1 MSNAMTSGKGF
12 FPVNGAPYSPLECL
26 SNVTEP
32 TAVIKSFSHGAH
44 GTLFQDRDYPVLNDY
59 RAVLGGLFRS
69 LWTLTPAQCA
79 QIFPQVTPVDLQ
91 LV

>member
-1 MSNAMTSGKGF
+1 M
-12 FPVNGAPYSPLECL
+12 P
-26 SNVTEP
+26 
-32 TAVIKSFSHGAH
+32 
-44 GTLFQDRDYPVLNDY
+44 D

>member
-1 MSNAMTSGKGF
+1 MTSDKGF

-32 TAVIKSFSHGAH
+32 TAVIKSFSHGAR